1 MNKLKQ
7 HKFLLPVA
15 IFLLCILNIVQGST
29 TELLPDEAYYW
40 VYSQYMNWGFFDHPP
55 FVALWVTISD
65 FLFTDELGVRF
76 FSSISFS
83 LLIYLVWITIDHTLK
98 KKFTWLFI
106 VLVFSTALLNVY
118 GFITTPDTPL
128 LFFFALFLWSYKEY
142 LTNRNT
148 VSYLLLSLAITG
160 MMYSKYQGI
169 LIVLFIFLSNWKLA
183 KDYKIWLVCL
193 GALVLYIPHIHWQYV
208 NDFPSVRYHL
218 YERASVA
225 TYKFE
230 YTLMHF
236 VNAIAI
242 LGFTFIVMYKAFFKG
257 IKSNDLFHKGLNYI
271 ISGFFIFFLVASF
284 RGHVQA
290 QWIAPIMLPLILIT
304 FNYLVENN
312 TQLKLFNYLSI
323 ANISIILFVRIMIAN
338 EGIIPVK
345 LDFHGNKQ
353 WTLKVK
359 ELTKGSDKLFINSF
373 QNASIY
379 WFYTKEKTHYQK
391 NYLGRKNQYGFIPGN
406 DLYTSDSIAYI
417 TRISKKYSTIKM
429 KSSVKDSIF
438 ISFVKDY
445 KSFFDIEIEF
455 IDSSNIVFNTST
467 KKSYNIVIKNPYQ
480 FDINLKDIEVRVA
493 FQNEKGNEKYSIP
506 SKINT
511 SIIKASSHE
520 VISLELDGS
529 LIYNINEFPTVG
541 IGIRTSPKM
550 DLVKVSSLN
559 NFKIVN

>member
-7 HKFLLPVA
+7 HKFLLPIA

-40 VYSQYMNWGFFDHPP
+40 VYSQYMSWGFFDHPP
-55 FVALWVTISD
+55 FVAVWVTISD

-142 LTNRNT
+142 LTKTNT

-169 LIVLFIFLSNWKLA
+169 LIVLCIFLSNWKLA

-193 GALVLYIPHIHWQYV
+193 GALVLYIPHIHWQYI

-257 IKSNDLFHKGLNYI
+257 IRSNDLFHKGLNYI
-271 ISGFFIFFLVASF
+271 VSGFFIFFLVASF

-312 TQLKLFNYLSI
+312 TQLKLFNYLAI

-359 ELTKGSDKLFINSF
+359 ELTKSSDKLFINSF

-379 WFYTKEKTHYQK
+379 WFYTKEKIHYQK

-406 DLYTSDSIAYI
+406 DIFTSDSIAYI
-417 TRISKKYSTIKM
+417 TRISKEYSTIKM
-429 KSSVKDSIF
+429 KSSGKDSIF
-438 ISFVKDY
+438 ISFINDY
-445 KSFFDIEIEF
+445 QSFFDIGIDF
-455 IDSSNIVFNTST
+455 VDSSNIVFNTSI
-467 KKSYNIVIKNPYQ
+467 KKSYDVVIKNPYK
-480 FDINLKDIEVRVA
+480 FNINLNDLEIRVT
-493 FQNEKGNEKYSIP
+493 FQNKKGNEKYSIP
-506 SKINT
+506 TKINT
-511 SIIKASSHE
+511 SLIKASSE
-520 VISLELDGS
+520 EIISLELDGT
-529 LIYNINEFPTVG
+529 LVYEINEFPIVG
-541 IGIRTSPKM
+541 IGMRTSDKM

-559 NFKIVN
+559 RFKIED

>member
-429 KSSVKDSIF
+429 KSSGKDSIF

>member
-1 MNKLKQ
+1 
-7 HKFLLPVA
+7 
-15 IFLLCILNIVQGST
+15 
-29 TELLPDEAYYW
+29 
-40 VYSQYMNWGFFDHPP
+40 
-55 FVALWVTISD
+55 
-65 FLFTDELGVRF
+65 
-76 FSSISFS
+76 
-83 LLIYLVWITIDHTLK
+83 
-98 KKFTWLFI
+98 
-106 VLVFSTALLNVY
+106 
-118 GFITTPDTPL
+118 
-128 LFFFALFLWSYKEY
+128 
-142 LTNRNT
+142 
-148 VSYLLLSLAITG
+148 
-160 MMYSKYQGI
+160 MYSKYQGI

-193 GALVLYIPHIHWQYV
+193 GSLVLYIPNIHWQYV

-429 KSSVKDSIF
+429 KSSGKDSIF